1 MGTGCQT
8 GPHRN
13 PFRGAHPLKFR
24 RPASNSLLGL
34 VLSATVALAC
44 RPPYSP
50 GQEPD
55 CDPRTLAVGE
65 ARVRQIPCSDE
76 QISGGEARV
85 GDWLL
90 ESDVLRVGIRGPGS
104 SLSELGLAGGTA
116 VDISAMGA
124 EEELGEL
131 IPEFLLPDGS
141 RSWLQRATLNPVE
154 EDGWVGIQLDGEL
167 SNGDAASFTWWIT
180 PSWPFLVG
188 VGTDNFRMVPME
200 GQSPIGD
207 HFMIQDEL
215 NDGLSLLLIPDGQLS
230 EDLGGDLRFSGVSSW
245 YLGSGLGL
253 DTLSEGAWALEVDV
267 ESDGEW
273 VWVVDDNDRI
283 VRALPVINGAAQGL
297 APASGRTVFAT
308 RSGHQPSERLE
319 PWPGLLLEVG
329 NQGILTVESRDAAGR
344 PIPVRLQWEGG
355 GWYLPAGG
363 GPMNLGERELF
374 GWVHAGPAYEA
385 RPFGP
390 VQVSGEQRLAVVL
403 DPVAGQR
410 PSALADFSVRAW
422 PDPQTRRSIA
432 GALQEAAAEGANFA
446 IPHAL
451 DRVSSLVIDD
461 YTDAWLHAE
470 VGLRSAGEVLSWPWS
485 ANSRRPGWGAID
497 GTSLDADDLLAAT
510 TSQGARLSIVNA
522 DWLAAAGPPSNWEP
536 LPDAL
541 QIANLTEAPIYFS
554 LLDQRVPLSVVG
566 PKAWLLDVE
575 PQAATPYL
583 LERAFLERT
592 TVATNGPWLSLRKG
606 TAGPGDTTSGPGF
619 LELRLACPA
628 WMPVDTVELYGSNG
642 ILLQSWSLSPGN
654 PRLTVNIPTPN
665 QSWVVAVAR
674 GPAPED
680 PLLAALLDDPSG
692 NGPWAMT
699 SALYVDANTPY

>member
-1 MGTGCQT
+1 MRS
-8 GPHRN
+8 P
-13 PFRGAHPLKFR
+13 
-24 RPASNSLLGL
+24 RPAPKPFEVL
-34 VLSATVALAC
+34 VLSAALGPAC
-44 RPPYSP
+44 GPPYSP
-50 GQEPD
+50 GVEPE

-76 QISGGEARV
+76 QILSGEARV

-104 SLSELGLAGGTA
+104 SLSELGIAGGTA
-116 VDISAMGA
+116 VDISALGA

-131 IPEFLLPDGS
+131 IPEFQLPDGS
-141 RSWLQRATLNPVE
+141 HSWFQRATLTPVE

-167 SNGDAASFTWWIT
+167 PNGDPASFAWWIT

-188 VGTDNFRMVPME
+188 VGTETYRMVPME
-200 GQSPIGD
+200 GQGPIGD
-207 HFMIQDEL
+207 HFMVKDEL
-215 NDGLSLLLIPDGQLS
+215 NDGVSLLLIPDGTLR
-230 EDLGGDLRFSGVSSW
+230 EDFGGDLRFTGVSSW

-253 DTLSEGAWALEVDV
+253 DTLAEGAWTMEVDV

-273 VWVVDDNDRI
+273 VWVVDENDRI

-308 RSGHQPSERLE
+308 RSGHQPSPRLE
-319 PWPGLLLEVG
+319 PWPGILLEVG
-329 NQGILTVESRDAAGR
+329 NQGILTVESRDASGR

-363 GPMNLGERELF
+363 GPMNLGERELS

-390 VQVSGEQRLAVVL
+390 IQVSGEQRLAVVL

-422 PDPQTRRSIA
+422 PDPQTRRSVA

-446 IPHAL
+446 IPSAQ
-451 DRVSSLVIDD
+451 DRVSSLAIDD
-461 YTDAWLHAE
+461 FTDAWLHAE
-470 VGLRSAGEVLSWPWS
+470 IGLHSLGEVLSWPWS
-485 ANSRRPGWGAID
+485 ANSRRPAWGAID
-497 GTSLDADDLLAAT
+497 GTSLEADDLLAAT
-510 TSQGARLSIVNA
+510 TSQGARFSLVNTTWLSE
-522 DWLAAAGPPSNWEP
+522 AGPPTSWEP

-541 QIANLTEAPIYFS
+541 QISDLSEAPSYFA
-554 LLDQRVPLSVVG
+554 LLDQRVPLALVG

-575 PQAATPYL
+575 PQRATPLL
-583 LERAFLERT
+583 LERAFLDRT

-606 TAGPGDTTSGPGF
+606 SSGPGDSSEGAGL
-619 LELRLACPA
+619 LELLLACPE
-628 WMPVDTVELYGSNG
+628 WMPVDRVELYGPG
-642 ILLQSWSLSPGN
+642 GVLLQSWSLSPGN
-654 PRLTVNIPTPN
+654 PRLNVTFPAPD
-665 QSWVVAVAR
+665 QEWVVAVAH

-680 PLLAALLDDPSG
+680 ALLAELLDDPQG
-692 NGPWAMT
+692 HGPWAMT
-699 SALYVDANTPY
+699 SALYLNQNAPF